1 MHTTF
6 HFGFHRDS
14 TDDVAT
20 HKLALKK
27 ETLRQLTDGELR
39 RVAGGASTSISA
51 APSTRQSSGTS
62 VISSG
67 TSVISSGTSVIS
79 SGTSVNPSGG

>member
-1 MHTTF
+1 MQLMNHTSSDQQS
-6 HFGFHRDS
+6 R
-14 TDDVAT
+14 
-20 HKLALKK
+20 KLALKK

-39 RVAGGASTSISA
+39 RVGGGN
-51 APSTRQSSGTS
+51 PSGGSVVSVSSGTS

-79 SGTSVNPSGG
+79 VSVSVSGR